1 MNTIRVNLIPA
12 YLALALVSGLAPLH
26 VSAQSRDIPNRLID
40 YPGFMGVAKEVW
52 DLREERRLSEE
63 QFIEMSKE
71 EDTMIL
77 DARSLEKCQKMH
89 IAGAVHV
96 NFSDINEETL
106 SQVIPS
112 QQTRVLIYCNNNFV
126 NAPVAFPTK
135 RARASLNIP
144 TFITLYV
151 YGYRNIYELG
161 PVLDPSKS
169 KLTFANGD

>member
-40 YPGFMGVAKEVW
+40 YPGFMGVAKKVW

-77 DARSLEKCQKMH
+77 DARSLEKY
-89 IAGAVHV
+89 
-96 NFSDINEETL
+96 TL
-106 SQVIPS
+106 VQISHKRG
-112 QQTRVLIYCNNNFV
+112 RVDLVRF
-126 NAPVAFPTK
+126 
-135 RARASLNIP
+135 
-144 TFITLYV
+144 
-151 YGYRNIYELG
+151 G
-161 PVLDPSKS
+161 
-169 KLTFANGD
+169 